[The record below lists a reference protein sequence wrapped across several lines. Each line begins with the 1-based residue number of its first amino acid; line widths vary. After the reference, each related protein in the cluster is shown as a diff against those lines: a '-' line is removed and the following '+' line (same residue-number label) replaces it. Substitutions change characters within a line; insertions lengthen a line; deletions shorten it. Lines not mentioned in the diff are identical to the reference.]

1 MRRRGVYVLFLR
13 FDDVVETEAGALG
26 HISLPAGDYCY
37 VGSAMGGL
45 DQRVSRHLSS
55 EKTIRWHIDYLTT
68 VCNDMHAFELEGD
81 NVTECDLADLML
93 KNGNLPAVNGFGCS
107 DCDCQTHLFKVD
119 RERTEKA
126 LIDIGMVIF
135 RDKRRY
141 PEV

>member
-1 MRRRGVYVLFLR
+1 MRRRGIYVLFLR
-13 FDDVVETEAGALG
+13 FDDDIGTEAGALG
-26 HISLPAGDYCY
+26 HIRLPAGDYCY

-135 RDKRRY
+135 RDMRRY